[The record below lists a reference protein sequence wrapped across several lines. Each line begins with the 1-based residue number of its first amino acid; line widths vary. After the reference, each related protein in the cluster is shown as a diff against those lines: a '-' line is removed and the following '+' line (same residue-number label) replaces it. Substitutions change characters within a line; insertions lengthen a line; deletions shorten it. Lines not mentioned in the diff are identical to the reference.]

1 MGKKYTAGLSPFNR
15 WGEPK
20 DVADIVAFLASS
32 DSRGITGELIDESG
46 RSCYNSKG
54 KASL

>member
-1 MGKKYTAGLSPFNR
+1 LGNQNGQKYAAGLSTFNR

-32 DSRGITGELIDESG
+32 DRCWITGELIDESG
-46 RSCYNSKG
+46 RSF
-54 KASL
+54 L